1 MNKPAIDWQDEGTR
15 NQLLGELVHDAR
27 LLLRLTAGP
36 ELSEAETEARGLLVA
51 VTEQDIETPGPGR
64 KRRSFGAPTGS
75 LRLRCG
81 TSMNHMPS

>member
-51 VTEQDIETPGPGR
+51 VTEQDSEAPGARQKTSEFRGTYRIP
-64 KRRSFGAPTGS
+64 KAPM
-75 LRLRCG
+75 RDIDEP
-81 TSMNHMPS
+81 HA